1 MDTNVRLPERT
12 TPHGLH
18 RTMRVEAIPCGAFA
32 NESERTATEMLLQKL
47 RGHQCGQRWLLLTNL
62 ASAVNDRAIPDEID
76 LVVVGT
82 TGLYVIEIKHW
93 DRGFLKSRPSEVQ
106 HEATKLNDKVRRLVG
121 KLRKGGVDPGFVVGR
136 FLLTKDTPKLEINRP
151 VHHGCE
157 FFSLSEWRQ
166 LLKLDEV
173 QIFDDAA
180 IERACQILQPQTK
193 LSINGDIRRIA
204 NVRNLELQSPAN
216 DRFHRIYRGDH
227 VRSRDRVILHLY
239 DLSAS
244 TDAKAD
250 RVASREF
257 DALQKLQ
264 RLPYV
269 PRLMDS
275 FHEVPDYPGELWYFS
290 LVNPGAPSVAERCV
304 DRSWDLAERR
314 SFAVL
319 ALRALAEIH
328 ACDRDGVG
336 FVHRQISPRTLLVA
350 SDNQPVFTAFDLARI
365 SGTMTVS
372 PAAGIQPAS
381 DWIAPEVRT
390 QGLGVADQRSDVFA
404 LCATL
409 RMNFDGMADDAAVI
423 TLQALTAGLAEQ
435 PDQRPSLEKLADTV
449 EGKQKPTPV
458 QSALPTVRYWSEGLE
473 VSFKE
478 SRYRILSR
486 LGSGSFGTTF
496 KVAQIDAGQEVGTF
510 AAKVVFDRESGVRS
524 LGAYRNSRQHSKHPN
539 LATIFEINGDWT
551 ENSFVALMDWV
562 DGTPLAEWIDLVE
575 LYAEE
580 LAETMQSLVGR
591 WIESLCSGLAALHDA
606 GRVHG
611 DVSLGNII
619 ESHGELTLVDY
630 DLLVR
635 QGEPVWSV
643 GTPIYAPPDKVTGQP
658 AKCADD
664 LYSLAAAVFHVT
676 FGVEPFWFGG
686 ERRCEAGLNWEG
698 HEGSAWGWIKEFLD
712 KATSPR
718 PDGRFSNAAAAL
730 QWIRQ
735 HKSALTGLPLVLG
748 GSEAGARVEHDSA
761 RAETFAIGATLE
773 RSDPTAFAP
782 EMILSETVASER
794 TEQRI
799 DWLGE
804 LLSTYPGS
812 PRGTIETRGLD
823 SDFAKSTYVLTKL
836 EDELKEEIEARTI
849 QLLILCGNAGD
860 GKTAFLQNLVGE
872 LGLQRHRSSERVW
885 SGSVHGL
892 DIKVNLDGAASFK
905 DRSADDLLDEIF
917 EPFHDGRT
925 STSQVNLVAVNDGR
939 LLQWAEAYKSRRE
952 RETKLTRWVQATLLD
967 DRPEESSHIRL
978 INLNARSLV
987 GNVSLVDGSA
997 AKITREFFDKLFD
1010 KLLGGEKANE
1020 IWRPCQ
1026 SCTASSRCAAF
1037 RSVSLLRDQ
1046 SLGGPKLAEQVRQR
1060 LAEAMQAVHQRG
1072 QVHITTRELR
1082 GALTYILFGTK
1093 HCDDLHASPDLDGG
1107 HYWDRA
1113 FDPGSEL
1120 RQGELLTELP
1130 RFDPALNSEPAI
1142 DSYLRLSL
1150 ANGGMNSA
1158 PSYAKSDSLKSK
1170 RRRAWFE
1177 WSQEHL
1183 RQVPGAPSLLTLYR
1197 GEHLERFRD
1206 VATKSEHEKSALC
1219 RRLCE
1224 GISRLEQLPRAVLT
1238 RATRTNVVPL
1248 KILPRTPVETTF
1260 WVEKPVSRFHLEAD
1274 RPVSDAAI
1282 EWLPNVLRLIY
1293 QSPNGRPETL
1303 RMGSDLFSLLLDLA
1317 DGYQLTDSSSDDVF
1331 ANLSIFT
1338 QRLAQEVECEVFAW
1352 NPAEESRVNRI
1363 VIEAT
1368 GGVQQLRFEHADAMN
1383 PETANE

>member
-1 MDTNVRLPERT
+1 LSR
-12 TPHGLH
+12 
-18 RTMRVEAIPCGAFA
+18 
-32 NESERTATEMLLQKL
+32 
-47 RGHQCGQRWLLLTNL
+47 
-62 ASAVNDRAIPDEID
+62 NDG
-76 LVVVGT
+76 VFT
-82 TGLYVIEIKHW
+82 
-93 DRGFLKSRPSEVQ
+93 
-106 HEATKLNDKVRRLVG
+106 HEL
-121 KLRKGGVDPGFVVGR
+121 
-136 FLLTKDTPKLEINRP
+136 
-151 VHHGCE
+151 
-157 FFSLSEWRQ
+157 LSETS
-166 LLKLDEV
+166 K
-173 QIFDDAA
+173 IFDDAT
-180 IERACQILQPQTK
+180 IERACQISQPQTRVAI
-193 LSINGDIRRIA
+193 SGEIRHIA
-204 NVRNLELQSPAN
+204 NVRNLELQSPAA
-216 DRFHRIYRGDH
+216 DRFHRIYRGEH
-227 VRSRDRVILHLY
+227 VRSRDKVVLHLY

-244 TDAKAD
+244 TDPKAD
-250 RVASREF
+250 RIASREF
-257 DALQKLQ
+257 EALQELQ
-264 RLPYV
+264 QLPCV

-290 LVNPGAPSVAERCV
+290 LVNPGAPSVAERCR
-304 DRSWDLAERR
+304 DRSWDLAGRR

-319 ALRALAEIH
+319 ALRSLAEIH
-328 ACDRDGVG
+328 ASNPDGVG
-336 FVHRQISPRTLLVA
+336 FVHRKISPQTLLVA
-350 SDNQPVFTAFDLARI
+350 SGNQPVFTAFDLARI

-372 PAAGIQPAS
+372 PTARAPTAA
-381 DWIAPEVRT
+381 DWIAPEVLT
-390 QGLGVADQRSDVFA
+390 QGLSVADQRSDVFS

-409 RMNFDGMADDAAVI
+409 RLIFDGIADDEAVFAHE
-423 TLQALTAGLAEQ
+423 TLAAGLIDQ
-435 PDQRPSLEKLADTV
+435 PDQRPILAKLANTV
-449 EGKQKPTPV
+449 EGKEKPTPS
-458 QSALPTVRYWSEGLE
+458 QITLPMVRYWSEGLE
-473 VSFKE
+473 VPFNQG
-478 SRYRILSR
+478 RYRIVSR

-496 KVAQIDAGQEVGTF
+496 KVAQIDGAQEVGTF
-510 AAKVVFDRESGVRS
+510 AAKVMFDPVSGARS
-524 LGAYRNSRQHSKHPN
+524 LSAYRNARQHSNHPS
-539 LATIFEINGDWT
+539 LATIFEVIPDWT
-551 ENSFVALMDWV
+551 ENSFVALMHWV
-562 DGTPLAEWIDLVE
+562 DGTPLAEWLGYIE

-580 LAETMQSLVGR
+580 LGDTSQALVGR

-606 GRVHG
+606 GLVHG
-611 DVSLGNII
+611 DISLGNII

-630 DLLVR
+630 DLLLK
-635 QGEPVWSV
+635 QGEPVWSI
-643 GTPIYAPPDKVTGQP
+643 GTPIYAPSDKVIGQS
-658 AKCADD
+658 AKCSDD
-664 LYSLAAAVFHVT
+664 VYSLAAAIFHT
-676 FGVEPFWFGG
+676 AFGIEPFWFGG

-698 HEGSAWGWIKEFLD
+698 HEGSAWGWIKKFLD

-748 GSEAGARVEHDSA
+748 GSDAGARVEDDSA
-761 RAETFAIGATLE
+761 PAETFAIGTTLE

-782 EMILSETVASER
+782 EMILSETAASER

-799 DWLGE
+799 DWLRE

-925 STSQVNLVAVNDGR
+925 STSQVHLVAVNDGR
-939 LLQWAEAYKSRRE
+939 LLQWAESYKSRRE

-967 DRPEESSHIRL
+967 DGPEESSHIRL

-987 GNVSLVDGSA
+987 GNVSLVDASA
-997 AKITREFFDKLFD
+997 GKVTREFFDKLLD
-1010 KLLGGEKANE
+1010 KLLGGETADE

-1026 SCTASSRCAAF
+1026 SCTASSRCTAF

-1046 SLGGPKLAEQVRQR
+1046 SPGGKGLAEQVRQR

-1082 GALTYILFGTK
+1082 GALTYILFGTQ

-1113 FDPGSEL
+1113 FDPGSES

-1130 RFDPALNSEPAI
+1130 RFDPALNSEPSI
-1142 DSYLRLSL
+1142 DSYLRMSL
-1150 ANGGMNSA
+1150 ASGGMNSA

-1183 RQVPGAPSLLTLYR
+1183 REVPGAPSLLTLYR

-1206 VATKSEHEKSALC
+1206 VATKSDHERRDLC

-1224 GISRLEQLPRAVLT
+1224 GISRLEQLPRAVLI

-1260 WVEKPVSRFHLEAD
+1260 WVEKPVSRFQLEAD

-1293 QSPNGRPETL
+1293 QRPSGRPETL

-1368 GGVQQLRFEHADAMN
+1368 GGAQQLRFEHADATN
-1383 PETANE
+1383 LETAND